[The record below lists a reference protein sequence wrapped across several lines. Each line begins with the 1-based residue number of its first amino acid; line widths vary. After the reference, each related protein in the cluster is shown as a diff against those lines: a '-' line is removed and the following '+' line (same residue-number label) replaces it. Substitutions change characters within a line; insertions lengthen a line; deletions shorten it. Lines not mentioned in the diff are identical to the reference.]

1 MMITLYFEKVKEG
14 RLSNTFTTDTYYD
27 ESVYLKEKSEDSYI
41 CVLDEKDF
49 VKQQAYAYFIKNDY
63 IAIDKWYVNRFDE
76 ATSDGLIIDIEVDF
90 AAMFRDNLGLY
101 DECRECFDMTMRKV
115 YDSIFKK
122 YTD

>member
-41 CVLDEKDF
+41 CILDEKDF
-49 VKQQAYAYFIKNDY
+49 
-63 IAIDKWYVNRFDE
+63 
-76 ATSDGLIIDIEVDF
+76 
-90 AAMFRDNLGLY
+90 
-101 DECRECFDMTMRKV
+101 CRECFDMTMRKV

>member
-1 MMITLYFEKVKEG
+1 MITLYFEKVKEG

-41 CVLDEKDF
+41 CILDEKDF

-63 IAIDKWYVNRFDE
+63 ISIDKWYVNRFDE

-90 AAMFRDNLGLY
+90 AAMFRDNRGLY